1 MEKRKQLSPSE
12 LREKKRYSIF
22 DVSYLWQIFISHKK
36 WFALS
41 WLLCLFFAA
50 AYIYFCR
57 PAYSVRGRM
66 VIVEKRSNSS
76 ASAAMILQG
85 QLPFG
90 LGNNLNANLGV
101 ENEKEIIQS
110 KWIARDVVNDLGLHT
125 EYRLQKWFKSRLLYK
140 TQPINV
146 KVSPDMLQSFDDD
159 LPLVNHSIDLLI
171 NKDDDGY
178 KVEVILK
185 ENKKKEKLPKQTFK
199 SLPAVIHT
207 KTGDLTLTD
216 NAQLT
221 PNEKKR
227 YQQKDYSLKV
237 SIIPPMTSA
246 RRFAKKTSV
255 ASASKKA
262 IYTINL
268 DIKDESIMRGMDFIN
283 GLIKFY
289 NERNN
294 DEKHKEVE
302 KSDEFVT
309 SRLIKIDAELDSADA
324 KWEQSK
330 KKYQVTEAKVDA
342 EEVMGKKSSYES
354 QLVNFSIQQQLLDY
368 LSEYVNDP
376 ANKYELI
383 PVNVGVYSGDAVSMI
398 SRHNQLVTDR
408 KMLLKSVTE
417 QSTQVK
423 QVTQMID
430 ELHPVIQTA
439 FKRDQESLLLRKRV
453 AEREYNKYMGRVG
466 SAPEQERV
474 LTEISRNRSVKQ
486 GVFMTLLQKREEN
499 AIELAT
505 TSDKG
510 RQIDETLFLKKTKP
524 KALLTLLLAT
534 IFGLILLP
542 YSVFFMRR
550 QLKSRIESEVD
561 LKLKTHLP
569 LIGKITTGECNET
582 FREIRANLL
591 HRLKDGQKTV
601 LITSTDDGDGKTFC
615 AVRLAEAFA
624 KMGEKTILCDL
635 NFRHPSVAKEYGI
648 TSQTGLTSLLQSGVL
663 TNGQILSSVMNTNI
677 QGLDILPTGIGTTG
691 HPADLLANKS
701 MSQVMASLREAYDI
715 VILDSPAI
723 GKYCD
728 VLIDGLADVT
738 CFICKSGKTTKMSIE
753 KLEDMKEN
761 HRLSDPCLLLTVQ

>member
-1 MEKRKQLSPSE
+1 MDKRKQLSPSE
-12 LREKKRYSIF
+12 IREKKRYSIF

-41 WLLCLFFAA
+41 WLVCLCLAA

-66 VIVEKRSNSS
+66 VIVEKRSSSS

-90 LGNNLNANLGV
+90 LGNNLNTNLGV

-146 KVSPDMLQSFDDD
+146 EVSPEMLQSFDDD
-159 LPLVNHSIDLLI
+159 LPLVNHSINLSI
-171 NKDDDGY
+171 NKDDEGY
-178 KVEVILK
+178 EVEVILK
-185 ENKKKEKLPKQTFK
+185 ENKKKEKLPKQMFK

-216 NAQLT
+216 NALLT
-221 PNEKKR
+221 ANQKKR

-246 RRFAKKTSV
+246 RKFVKKTSV

-268 DIKDESIMRGMDFIN
+268 DIKDESIMRGMDYIN

-309 SRLIKIDAELDSADA
+309 SRLVKIDAELDSADA

-354 QLVNFSIQQQLLDY
+354 QLVNFGIQQQLLDY

-383 PVNVGVYSGDAVSMI
+383 PFNVGVYSGDAVSMI

-408 KMLLKSVTE
+408 KGLLKSVTE

-486 GVFMTLLQKREEN
+486 GVYMTLLQKREEN

-524 KALLTLLLAT
+524 RTMVALLLAI
-534 IFGLILLP
+534 IFGILLP
-542 YSVFFMRR
+542 YLLFFMRR
-550 QLKSRIESEVD
+550 QLKSRIESEAD
-561 LKLKTHLP
+561 IKLKTHLP
-569 LIGKITTGECNET
+569 LIGKITTGECDET

-591 HRLKDGQKTV
+591 HRLKDGQKAV
-601 LITSTDDGDGKTFC
+601 LVTSADDGDGKTFC
-615 AVRLAEAFA
+615 AVHLAEAFA
-624 KMGEKTILCDL
+624 MMGEKTILCDL
-635 NFRHPSVAKEYGI
+635 NFRHPSVTKEYGI
-648 TSQTGLTSLLQSGVL
+648 TSQTGLTSLLQNGVL
-663 TNGQILSSVMNTNI
+663 TNEQILSSVMNTSL
-677 QGLDILPTGIGTTG
+677 QGLDILPAGTDITA
-691 HPADLLANKS
+691 HPADMLGHKS
-701 MSQVMASLREAYDI
+701 LSQVLASLCDAYDF

-738 CFICKSGKTTKMSIE
+738 CFVCKSGKTTKMSIE
-753 KLEDMKEN
+753 KLEGMKED
-761 HRLSDPCLLLTVQ
+761 HRLSDPCLILTA